1 MYLAPLKREIS
12 DRNVVI
18 QSAMRPG
25 TMSDGMNNDAADD
38 IVSIILGKKVCIK
51 PLDKVIHNRLAKNV
65 D

>member
-1 MYLAPLKREIS
+1 MKREIS

-25 TMSDGMNNDAADD
+25 TISDGMNNDAADD

-51 PLDKVIHNRLAKNV
+51 PFDRVTHIRLAKNV